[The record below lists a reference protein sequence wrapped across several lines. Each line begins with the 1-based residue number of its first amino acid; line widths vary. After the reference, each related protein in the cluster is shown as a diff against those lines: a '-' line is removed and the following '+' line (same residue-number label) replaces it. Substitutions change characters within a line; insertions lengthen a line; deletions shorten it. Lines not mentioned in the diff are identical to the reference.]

1 MQFCFRVV
9 ALFACLVLAGASAQ
23 AQTYPSKPVRIVVP
37 LPAGGAVDTIIRAVG
52 QRLSDIWG
60 QQVVIENKSG
70 ANTQI
75 GTETVARSAPD
86 GYTLLATAETTFVV
100 NPYLYPKLSYAAS
113 DFVPVIGIGRADQAL
128 NVHASV
134 PANSIAGVIAM
145 AKARPGEINYGSIGI
160 GSSSHLNTVLFEMMA
175 GIKLTPVHYRG
186 GAPAITDLVGG
197 HIPMLFISFPSVKEH
212 VNAGR
217 IKMLGVGSS
226 KRLASMPDVPA
237 IAETVPGF
245 EAFSWFGLFAPA
257 ATPKEIVAKIN
268 ADVQRVYASEEF
280 KQNFLALYA
289 YQTIVSSPA
298 EFADYVKKDAAR
310 WEKVIKDANVK
321 VE

>member
-1 MQFCFRVV
+1 MQICFRVI
-9 ALFACLVLAGASAQ
+9 ALFACFILAGMSAQ

-37 LPAGGAVDTIIRAVG
+37 LPAGGAVDTIIRAVS

-60 QQVVIENKSG
+60 QQIVIENKSG

-75 GTETVARSAPD
+75 GAEAVARSAPD

-100 NPYLYPKLSYAAS
+100 NPYLYPKLSYGAA

-134 PANSIAGVIAM
+134 AANSVADVIAM
-145 AKARPGEINYGSIGI
+145 AKARPGAINYGSIGI

-175 GIKLTPVHYRG
+175 GVKLTPVHYRG

-197 HIPMLFISFPSVKEH
+197 HIPMLFISFPSVREH
-212 VNAGR
+212 VKAGR
-217 IKMLGVGSS
+217 IKMLGVGAS
-226 KRLASMPDVPA
+226 KRLAALPDVPA
-237 IAETVPGF
+237 IAETVPGY

-257 ATPKEIVAKIN
+257 ATPKDIVAKIN

-280 KQNFLALYA
+280 RQNFLTLYA
-289 YQTIVSSPA
+289 YETIISSPE
-298 EFADYVKKDAAR
+298 EFADYVTKDAVR
-310 WEKVIKDANVK
+310 WDKVIKDADVK

>member
-1 MQFCFRVV
+1 MQLCFRLI
-9 ALFACLVLAGASAQ
+9 ALIACFILAVASAQ

-60 QQVVIENKSG
+60 QQVIIENKSG

-100 NPYLYPKLSYAAS
+100 NPYLYPKLSYSAA

-134 PANSIAGVIAM
+134 AANSVADVIAM
-145 AKARPGEINYGSIGI
+145 AKARPGAINYGSIGI

-212 VNAGR
+212 VTAGR
-217 IKMLGVGSS
+217 IKMLGVGSN
-226 KRLASMPDVPA
+226 KRLASLPDIPA
-237 IAETVPGF
+237 IAETLPGF

-268 ADVQRVYASEEF
+268 ADVQRVYASAEF
-280 KQNFLALYA
+280 QQNFLALYA
-289 YQTIVSSPA
+289 YQPIVSSPEQFA
-298 EFADYVKKDAAR
+298 EYVKKDAAR

>member
-1 MQFCFRVV
+1 MQICFRVIT
-9 ALFACLVLAGASAQ
+9 LFACFILTGVSAQ

-37 LPAGGAVDTIIRAVG
+37 LPAGGAVDTITRAVG

-60 QQVVIENKSG
+60 QQIVIENRSG

-75 GTETVARSAPD
+75 GAEAVARSAPD

-100 NPYLYPKLSYAAS
+100 NPYLYPKLSYGVA

-134 PANSIAGVIAM
+134 AADSVADMIAM
-145 AKARPGEINYGSIGI
+145 AKARPGAINYGSIGI

-175 GIKLTPVHYRG
+175 GVKLTPVHYRG
-186 GAPAITDLVGG
+186 GAPAISDLVGG
-197 HIPMLFISFPSVKEH
+197 HIPMLFISFPSVREH
-212 VNAGR
+212 VKAGR
-217 IKMLGVGSS
+217 IKMLGVGAS
-226 KRLASMPDVPA
+226 KRLASLPDVPT
-237 IAETVPGF
+237 IAETVPGY

-257 ATPKEIVAKIN
+257 ATPKDIVAKIN
-268 ADVQRVYASEEF
+268 ADVQRVYATAEF
-280 KQNFLALYA
+280 RQNFLAVHA
-289 YQTIVSSPA
+289 YDPIISSPE
-298 EFADYVKKDAAR
+298 EFADYVTKDAVR
-310 WEKVIKDANVK
+310 WGKVIKDADVK